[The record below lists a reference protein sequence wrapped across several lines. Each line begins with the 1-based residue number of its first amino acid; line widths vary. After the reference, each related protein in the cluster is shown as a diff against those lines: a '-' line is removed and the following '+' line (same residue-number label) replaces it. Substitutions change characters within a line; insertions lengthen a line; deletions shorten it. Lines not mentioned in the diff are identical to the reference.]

1 MRAAAD
7 FEDAVAK
14 NPVLESRLY
23 PMRELLGDLLREQG
37 DPGASLAE
45 YDAVMKTMPNRL
57 RTYYGAAKAA
67 EAIGERKKAAWMS
80 AAAPLC
86 GEEMRVEAKA
96 VLAHASGLLGG
107 SEEEFTRAV

>member
-1 MRAAAD
+1 MVV

-67 EAIGERKKAAWMS
+67 EAIGERKKAA
-80 AAAPLC
+80 AFNAQLLKLTQDADR
-86 GEEMRVEAKA
+86 EMKER
-96 VLAHASGLLGG
+96 
-107 SEEEFTRAV
+107 TP

>member
-1 MRAAAD
+1 MPQRGG
-7 FEDAVAK
+7 
-14 NPVLESRLY
+14 SG
-23 PMRELLGDLLREQG
+23 GDWG
-37 DPGASLAE
+37 G
-45 YDAVMKTMPNRL
+45 
-57 RTYYGAAKAA
+57 
-67 EAIGERKKAAWMS
+67 GERKKAAWMS